1 MPNQMSPILFML
13 SSTFSLSLTGLLSKY
28 LSNYFDANL
37 LSLLR
42 FAVPAFIILLFF
54 TRTPIRMPSR
64 KELRPLWVRALCIGA
79 CQVCFIYSLKHLTLV
94 ESVVLFGTGPLFI
107 PLLEKLLF
115 SVQLNA
121 VNLVTL
127 LLTFVGV
134 ILLAGDTTGFHF
146 RPELLIGLA
155 AGLFNAGSQLS
166 LYRISQS
173 KLNPFEINLWTFG
186 FAALV
191 ITPLVGVSA
200 IQQSELMMVSEGK
213 LSVMTGLIFVLAM
226 LIINTQVFRSK
237 AYKLSASGSQLAPLI
252 FTNLLFTALWQVL
265 FFDASYHS
273 FQLLGLALII
283 VANIGGVML
292 PKLSQVR
299 RASTP
304 T

>member
-28 LSNYFDANL
+28 LSQYLDANL

-42 FAVPAFIILLFF
+42 FAVPAFIILFFF
-54 TRTPIRMPSR
+54 TRTPVRRPSQR
-64 KELRPLWVRALCIGA
+64 EFMPLWIRALCIGA

-115 SVQLNA
+115 SVRLST
-121 VNLVTL
+121 VNVVTL

-134 ILLAGDTTGFHF
+134 VLLAGDTSGFHF
-146 RPELLIGLA
+146 RFELLIGLA

-173 KLNPFEINLWTFG
+173 QLNPFEINLWTFA
-186 FAALV
+186 FAALL
-191 ITPLVGVSA
+191 ITPLVGLSLV
-200 IQQSELMMVSEGK
+200 QQRELM
-213 LSVMTGLIFVLAM
+213 SVPANQFGLMSGLIVVLAM

-237 AYKLSASGSQLAPLI
+237 AYKLSESGSQLAPLI
-252 FTNLLFTALWQVL
+252 FTNLLFTALWQGL
-265 FFDASYHS
+265 FYDAYYHS
-273 FQLLGLALII
+273 FQLLGLTLII
-283 VANIGGVML
+283 VANVGGVVL
-292 PKLSQVR
+292 PKWSQIR